1 MISRLLTSLAL
12 GILSTLLL
20 CPGVAADS
28 VQVRFTEGVS
38 RGFLTLRSAN
48 GGKLA
53 DGELLQVLQPRGLES
68 RLVFRFADGS
78 LYDETVLYSQRRVFE
93 LLHYRLIQRGPSF
106 PLTLDVSFDRKRARY
121 EVRSRNGTGPE
132 KTLSGQLDLPPDVY
146 NGMTATLLKNLRGG
160 ASETVHLVAF
170 TPEPRLVK
178 LHLTPVGDEA
188 VRVGDTYLTAT
199 RYRVRTD
206 LEGFVGFLAP
216 LLGKKLPVLHYWIVR
231 GEVPAFVRF
240 EGPFFMDGPVW
251 RVGSSYHTDGP
262 DDPQWLADTVRGR
275 PK

>member
-12 GILSTLLL
+12 GILGALVL
-20 CPGVAADS
+20 CHAVEADS
-28 VQVRFTEGVS
+28 VLVRFTEGVS

-48 GGKLA
+48 GDKLA
-53 DGELLQVLQPRGLES
+53 DGELLQLLRPRGLES
-68 RLVFRFADGS
+68 RLVFRFTDGS

-93 LLHYRLIQRGPSF
+93 LLHYRLIQRGASF

-170 TPEPRLVK
+170 TPNPRLVK
-178 LHLTPVGDEA
+178 LHLTPAGEEA
-188 VRVGDTYLTAT
+188 VRVGDALMTAT
-199 RYRVRTD
+199 RYQVKTD
-206 LEGFVGFLAP
+206 LEGFVGFLAS
-216 LLGKKLPVLHYWIVR
+216 LLGRELPVLHYWILG
-231 GEVPAFVRF
+231 GEVPAFVKF
-240 EGPFFMDGPVW
+240 EGPFFMEGPVW
-251 RVGSSYHTDGP
+251 RIGSSYRTDGH
-262 DDPQWLADTVRGR
+262 DDPPRVADTPRAH